1 MRRVWLVATREFLA
15 AVMNKGFVIGLLVMP
30 VVVGLL
36 IMVMPRLMRAQGSQ
50 IRGEVAVIDPT
61 DQIFDGLRAALTQEA
76 ITKRR
81 TDVARRAL
89 GLLHARDVPTS
100 RANGPLSCGFFRP
113 LPLTDRMQL
122 PRLEIVPSA
131 RLVIR
136 GFHDPLM

>member
-1 MRRVWLVATREFLA
+1 
-15 AVMNKGFVIGLLVMP
+15 MP

-61 DQIFDGLRAALTQEA
+61 GQIFDGLRAALTQEA

-89 GLLHARDVPTS
+89 EVECELRRVLPSPTKDGLQ
-100 RANGPLSCGFFRP
+100 RAKHFTGPETKLR
-113 LPLTDRMQL
+113 
-122 PRLEIVPSA
+122 
-131 RLVIR
+131 
-136 GFHDPLM
+136 